1 MEATADDYRM
11 LTPAV
16 LAAALDGSGDERV
29 LTLDR
34 AFQGLPETAH
44 GGSVLA
50 AFDLLAAG
58 TGRRRLEG
66 HYLKRVPLATPLRLR
81 ARRMDEGDRLELLEH
96 DDTVLVR
103 GVVAPVAASSEST
116 GDAGVI
122 APPPADAPTLPIS
135 RTCFACG
142 VDNALG
148 LGLALRADADAVG
161 GTWSPPPRFAASG
174 ALAPIALTTLLDEAA
189 FWLGALATGEAG
201 MTTEL
206 RVVLHADAAADAAIT
221 VAGSRAAVRPRA
233 DDPRYQET
241 SLTARDAGG
250 RLIASAAIT
259 FVAVRGAARRLVTG
273 MLALNPPALLRRVFP
288 AYSPSA

>member
-1 MEATADDYRM
+1 MEATAGDYRM

-16 LAAALDGSGDERV
+16 LAAALDGIGDERV

-34 AFQGLPETAH
+34 AFQGLPDTAH

-50 AFDLLAAG
+50 AFDLVAG
-58 TGRRRLEG
+58 GAGRRRLDG
-66 HYLKRVPLATPLRLR
+66 HYVKRVPLATPLRLR
-81 ARRMDEGDRLELLEH
+81 ARRTDDGDRLELLEH

-103 GVVAPVAASSEST
+103 GAVAPVTAPIEDDGA
-116 GDAGVI
+116 I

-148 LGLALRADADAVG
+148 LGLTLRADADAVG
-161 GTWSPPPRFAASG
+161 GTWSPPPRFAASGG

-206 RVVLHADAAADAAIT
+206 RVMLHADAAADAAIT
-221 VAGSRAAVRPRA
+221 VAGARAAVRPRA

-241 SLTARDAGG
+241 TLTARDAGG

-288 AYSPSA
+288 AYTPSA